1 MWSGG
6 ISSAWTS
13 GAFIGIVLWST
24 VAIVCVVLYL
34 AAAAF
39 AMRIRN
45 VIRSRRYSS
54 LEAVWEPVLLDVID
68 GSEPAATLHAAVGK
82 RAVRHFLKFLVRYAR
97 LLTGSDRANVV
108 EIAGEYLPVMIRD
121 LSAHRPA
128 TRAFA
133 VQTLA
138 TLGMDS
144 YGPTIA
150 RALNDK
156 SPLVSMV
163 AARTLSASRRPEY
176 INDVL
181 ANLHRYSNWNG
192 RFLASMLASMGPEV
206 APALRAYLHADG
218 NPLDRSV
225 AADAL
230 SLLTDPAAGDIAAAV
245 LNRFPHRELAAA
257 TLRLLRAVG
266 SPEHLP
272 TIRDY
277 AHNHDF
283 VLRALAIRV
292 LGSVGEPTDIVL
304 LEQGMTDAE
313 PWVAIN
319 SAEAMLE
326 AGGLQRLHDIAESEL
341 PQASL
346 AREVMTEEVA

>member
-6 ISSAWTS
+6 ISSAWTT
-13 GAFIGIVLWST
+13 GTFIGIVLWST
-24 VAIVCVVLYL
+24 VAIVFVVLYL

-45 VIRSRRYSS
+45 VIRSRRYTS
-54 LEAVWEPVLLDVID
+54 LEATWEPVLLDVID
-68 GSEPAATLHAAVGK
+68 GSEPAAALHAAVAK
-82 RAVRHFLKFLVRYAR
+82 RSIRHFLKFLVRYAR

-108 EIAGEYLPVMIRD
+108 EIAAEYLPVMIKD
-121 LSAHRPA
+121 LSARRPA
-128 TRAFA
+128 TRALA

-138 TLGMDS
+138 TLGMES
-144 YGPTIA
+144 YGATIA
-150 RALNDK
+150 RALDDK

-176 INDVL
+176 VNDVL
-181 ANLHRYSNWNG
+181 ANLHRYSSWNG

-206 APALRAYLHADG
+206 APSLRAYLHADG
-218 NPLDRSV
+218 DPLDRSV

-230 SLLTDPAAGDIAAAV
+230 SLLTDPAAGDVATAV
-245 LNRFPHRELAAA
+245 LQTAPHRELAAA
-257 TLRLLRAVG
+257 SLRLLRSVG

-272 TIRDY
+272 TVRDY
-277 AHNHDF
+277 GRSRDF
-283 VLRALAIRV
+283 VLRALAMRV
-292 LGSVGEPTDIVL
+292 LGSIGEAADMVL
-304 LEQGMTDAE
+304 LEKGMMDLE

-326 AGGLQRLHDIAESEL
+326 AGGHHRLHDIAESEL

-346 AREVMTEEVA
+346 AREVMMEEVA